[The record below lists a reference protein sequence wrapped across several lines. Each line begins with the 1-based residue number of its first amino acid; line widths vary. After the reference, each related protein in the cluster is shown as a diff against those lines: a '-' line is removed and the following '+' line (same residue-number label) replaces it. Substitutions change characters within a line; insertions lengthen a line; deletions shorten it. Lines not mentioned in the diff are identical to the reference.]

1 MLIFAIMHLH
11 ISENAVS
18 KHTIRSN
25 NILHKLAFK
34 NT

>member
-1 MLIFAIMHLH
+1 MLIFAIMHLY
-11 ISENAVS
+11 ISENTVS

-25 NILHKLAFK
+25 NILQKLAFK

>member
-1 MLIFAIMHLH
+1 MLIFAIMHLY
-11 ISENAVS
+11 ISENTVS